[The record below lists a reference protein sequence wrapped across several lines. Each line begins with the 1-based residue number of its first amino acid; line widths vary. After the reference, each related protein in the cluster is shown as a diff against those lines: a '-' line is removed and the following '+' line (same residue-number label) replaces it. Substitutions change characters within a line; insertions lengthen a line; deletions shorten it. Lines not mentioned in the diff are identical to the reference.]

1 MSQHSFQAKV
11 VVSGSRAYVAIPFDP
26 DEVWGERARHDVTG
40 TVKGRD
46 FRGRIQSIQGAPALS
61 LGPAWRRDNG
71 VQVGDLVQVVLRP
84 EGPQVSEMAADI
96 AAAFVANPEA
106 RAVFEGLST
115 FCRKNYMRWIDSAKR
130 PDTRARRIT
139 QMMGMLRAGKSD
151 PTP

>member
-1 MSQHSFQAKV
+1 MSQHSFQANV
-11 VVSGSRAYVAIPFDP
+11 VVSGSRTYVAIPFDP
-26 DEVWGERARHDVTG
+26 DEIWGKRARHDVTG
-40 TVKGRD
+40 TVNGRD
-46 FRGRIQSIQGAPALS
+46 FRGRIQSIQGVPALS

-96 AAAFVANPEA
+96 AAAFAANPDA